1 MIRRAAIFLLLPL
14 GAVFAQE
21 DPPPNRQPEV
31 RRALPVN
38 PIATPTPLPERRA
51 EPPTP
56 PAVPFDNPAWMER
69 VKPVPTPTTPAPP
82 VGPEPGFQPY
92 RPQGRVEVV
101 PTPPPAAAPRVP
113 VQLQE
118 PPAVPAQP
126 VATPPPQA
134 VATPEDGEIRLSPG
148 QSAPEDAAK
157 QALERANAIYARKLY
172 DLAVPEYERFLIA
185 FSQAPGRDQALFR
198 LAECHRMLSNE
209 VAARGAYERL
219 LMEFREGEFAGA
231 GAYRL
236 GEILYAD
243 SLYDASLRQFQTA
256 KANATSDEVKLSATF
271 NMARSLERL
280 KRIDEAAKVYAE
292 VAAVEKNNPYRDFAR
307 LSSAELSAG
316 AGRKA
321 DALVLYEKISTDSER
336 PAMRAEA
343 TVKAAALAAELGDPK
358 KAEKLFDKA
367 LAMEGLGEWKSAAV
381 IGLMRVAYDAGNYK
395 KVSATPEAS
404 IAGLPGD
411 ALPEALLLI
420 ANAQRQLGNHAAAR
434 AAYDKLM
441 REYPKAAASRNAQFH
456 RLVSLYQ
463 LNDPNLIKEVDDF
476 LLLSGDAKER
486 AQAALLKA
494 EALFKAQKFAEAG
507 KIYQSLLGS
516 SDLPNNLQREVLFK
530 AGWCFAQTG
539 DHPLAVK
546 AYTDYLKKYPDS
558 PSTVSALV
566 QRGLSLQQLK
576 EYAIAIE
583 DFDTIITKHKG
594 AKERELALQQ
604 KALIL
609 GQQKDYKAMVTVFKQ
624 LLAEY
629 PKSVGAGQ
637 ANFWIGW
644 ADFEEKDYK
653 GAIANLNEARKLDAA
668 QYGERASLRIVLCL
682 YYLQDRAGLVKE
694 LAANKTAN
702 VPVEITR
709 WLGMKSFEEGNYA
722 DAEKYLLPLAVD
734 GAPAEIWINLAEA
747 QIKQGKFPAA
757 KVSADRYL
765 SSAREPGSRAKGLL
779 ARAQI
784 ALGLKEFEDASRLVD
799 EALLLQPEGRI
810 NADARLLAGEVLFT
824 RGDYDGAS
832 RAFMTVAV
840 LYEDKEVTPKALQRA
855 AEAYKKAGNL
865 LESEKALAELQK
877 RYPDFIK
884 PVKAGKSAGR

>member
-1 MIRRAAIFLLLPL
+1 MIRRAAIFFLLSL

-38 PIATPTPLPERRA
+38 PIATPTPLPEVRRA
-51 EPPTP
+51 EPASP
-56 PAVPFDNPAWMER
+56 PAVPFENPAWMER
-69 VKPVPTPTTPAPP
+69 VRPMPTPTTPAPP

-92 RPQGRVEVV
+92 RPQGRIQVV
-101 PTPPPAAAPRVP
+101 PTPTPEPTPRVP

-118 PPAVPAQP
+118 APPAAPAQAPVQQPTP
-126 VATPPPQA
+126 VAQ
-134 VATPEDGEIRLSPG
+134 DGEIRISPG
-148 QSAPEDAAK
+148 QATPEDAAK

-185 FSQAPGRDQALFR
+185 YSKAPGRDQALFR
-198 LAECHRMLSNE
+198 LAECHRMLGNE
-209 VAARGAYERL
+209 VAARAGYERL
-219 LMEFREGEFAGA
+219 LMEFREGEFAGS

-236 GEILYAD
+236 GEILYGD
-243 SLYDASLRQFQTA
+243 NLYDAAYRQFQTA
-256 KANATSDEVKLSATF
+256 KANATSEEVKLSATF
-271 NMARSLERL
+271 NMARSLERM
-280 KRIDEAAKVYAE
+280 KRVDEAAKVYAE

-307 LSSAELSAG
+307 LSSAELSAS
-316 AGRKA
+316 AGKKA
-321 DALVLYEKISTDSER
+321 DALALYEKISTDSER

-343 TVKAAALAAELGDPK
+343 AVKAAALAAELGDTK

-367 LAMEGLGEWKSAAV
+367 LAMEGIGDWKSAAV
-381 IGLMRVAYDAGNYK
+381 IGLMRVAYDAENYK
-395 KVSATPEAS
+395 KVVATPES
-404 IAGLPGD
+404 SLAGLPGD
-411 ALPEALLLI
+411 SLPEALLLI

-434 AAYDKLM
+434 TAYDKLM
-441 REYPKAAASRNAQFH
+441 REYPKAPASRNAQFH

-476 LLLSGDAKER
+476 LLVSSDSKER
-486 AQAALLKA
+486 AQAVLLKA

-507 KIYQSLLGS
+507 KIYQSLLGA
-516 SDLPNNLQREVLFK
+516 SDLPKNLQREVLFK
-530 AGWCFAQTG
+530 TGWCFGQTAEY
-539 DHPLAVK
+539 PLAVK

-558 PSTVSALV
+558 PSVVSAMV
-566 QRGLSLQQLK
+566 QRGLALQQLK
-576 EYAIAIE
+576 EYAAAIE
-583 DFDTIITKHKG
+583 DFDTIITKHKD

-653 GAIANLNEARKLDAA
+653 GAIASLNEARKQDPA
-668 QYGERASLRIVLCL
+668 QYGERAGLRIVLCL

-694 LAANKTAN
+694 LAENKTPN

-757 KVSADRYL
+757 KTSADRYL
-765 SSAREPGSRAKGLL
+765 SSAREPGSRARGLL

-784 ALGLKEFEDASRLVD
+784 ALGLKEFDDASKLVD
-799 EALLLQPEGRI
+799 EALLLQPEGKI

-840 LYEDKEVTPKALQRA
+840 LYDDKEVTPKALQRA

-877 RYPDFIK
+877 RYPEFNK
-884 PVKAGKSAGR
+884 TPKAAKSSGR